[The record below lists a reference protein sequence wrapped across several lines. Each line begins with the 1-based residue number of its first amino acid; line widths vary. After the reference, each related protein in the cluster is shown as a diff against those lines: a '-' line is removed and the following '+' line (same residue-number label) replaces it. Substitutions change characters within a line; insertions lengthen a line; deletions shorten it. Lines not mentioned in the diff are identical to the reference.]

1 MSFWVIL
8 DDSIDFDELLA
19 GAGASAIGAFFAEL
33 AAYQA
38 GSQVRMR
45 SEWVVPALG
54 LPWKLLRD
62 TGVIFLAL
70 GRRLVGGELPSSGFR
85 EEPVRFGPDDVEGR
99 TRRSLLIGGLSV
111 APNRFVLGMD
121 GQADLMV
128 VHELVTGKQ
137 EADG

>member
-8 DDSIDFDELLA
+8 DDSIDVDELLA
-19 GAGASAIGAFFAEL
+19 GAGAAALGAFLAEL
-33 AAYQA
+33 ATYQA
-38 GSQVRMR
+38 GFQVRMR
-45 SEWVVPALG
+45 IEWVVPALA

-70 GRRLVGGELPSSGFR
+70 CRRLILGEVPRSGFR
-85 EEPVRFGPDDVEGR
+85 EEHVRFGSDSPEGR
-99 TRRSLLIGGLSV
+99 TRRSLMIGGLSV

-121 GQADLMV
+121 RRTDLMV
-128 VHELVTGKQ
+128 VHELVMGKQ